1 MIRRPPRSTLFPY
14 TTLFRSGL
22 RERLLDNLLWFLRR
36 PSVTGEE
43 KRLCDDLEE
52 RVARTPGWEVER
64 VSNNL
69 AVRRKDPDASRER
82 IVFAGHLDTVPEPEG
97 GLSVRV
103 EGERIYGR
111 GASDMKAGDAVM
123 LALLEDIP
131 WKSSW
136 AEPTFVFYEREEGP
150 YAENGLE
157 AVFAGSPW
165 VLDADLALVLEPTAG
180 ALEAG
185 CVGTAQVE
193 VTFRGTPA
201 HSARPW
207 QGENAIT
214 AAGGFLTQLHERE
227 VEEVVVEGLTFYEVL
242 VPTMA
247 RGGRAKNVVP
257 DMFWINVNYR
267 FAPGKDIEDVRRVF
281 DGLLDATADYEI
293 SDYAPSGPVDL
304 GNPLL
309 RRLIET
315 GLEVRPKQA
324 WTDVARF
331 AQRGVAAANF
341 GPGLP
346 AQAHQSKEYAELPLL
361 EECYELLASFLGHT
375 DIVLGE

>member
-1 MIRRPPRSTLFPY
+1 
-14 TTLFRSGL
+14 L
-22 RERLLDNLLWFLRR
+22 RERLLEDLLWFLER

-43 KRLCDDLEE
+43 KLLCDDLAS
-52 RVARTPGWEVER
+52 RVSKIPGWKIER
-64 VSNNL
+64 TSNNL
-69 AVRRKDPDASRER
+69 VVRRVEPDGSRER
-82 IVFAGHLDTVPEPEG
+82 VVLAGHLDTVPEPEG
-97 GLSVRV
+97 GLPVRV

-123 LALLEDIP
+123 LALLEDFP

-136 AEPTFVFYEREEGP
+136 VEPAFVFYEREEGP

-157 AVFAGSPW
+157 AVFAESPR
-165 VLDADLALVLEPTAG
+165 VLDAELALLLEPTAG
-180 ALEAG
+180 ALEVG
-185 CVGTAQVE
+185 CVGTAQIE
-193 VTFRGTPA
+193 VTFRGRPA

-214 AAGGFLTQLHERE
+214 AAGKFLAELHERE
-227 VEEVVVEGLTFYEVL
+227 VEETIVEGLTFYEVL

-257 DMFWINVNYR
+257 DTLWINVNYR
-267 FAPGKDIEDVRRVF
+267 FAPGKDRGDVRRVF
-281 DGLLDATADYEI
+281 EEMLEGRADFEVA
-293 SDYAPSGPVDL
+293 DYAPSGSVELD
-304 GNPLL
+304 NPLL
-309 RRLIET
+309 QRLIET

-346 AQAHQSKEYAELPLL
+346 SQAHQEAEFAELPLL
-361 EECYELLASFLGHT
+361 EDCYERLGSFFRHK
-375 DIVLGE
+375 

>member
-1 MIRRPPRSTLFPY
+1 
-14 TTLFRSGL
+14 L
-22 RERLLDNLLWFLRR
+22 REHLLEDLLWFLER

-43 KRLCDDLEE
+43 ERLCDDLEARVSRLAGWQTR
-52 RVARTPGWEVER
+52 RVA
-64 VSNNL
+64 NNL
-69 AVRRKDPDASRER
+69 IVRRAEPDGSRDR
-82 IVFAGHLDTVPEPEG
+82 LIFAGHLDTVPEPQG
-97 GLSVRV
+97 GIPVRV

-123 LALLEDIP
+123 LALLESFS
-131 WKSSW
+131 WEGSW
-136 AEPTFVFYEREEGP
+136 AEPVFVFYEREEGP

-157 AVFAGSPW
+157 AVVAEVPH

-180 ALEAG
+180 ALEVG
-185 CVGTAQVE
+185 CVGTAHIE
-193 VTFRGTPA
+193 VTFKGKSS

-214 AAGGFLTQLHERE
+214 AAGAFLEELHDRE

-247 RGGRAKNVVP
+247 RSGRAKNVVP
-257 DMFWINVNYR
+257 DEFWINVNHR
-267 FAPGKDIEDVRRVF
+267 FPPGKGIEDVRRVF
-281 DGLLDATADYEI
+281 EKLLGESAGYEI
-293 SDYAPSGPVDL
+293 VDLAPSGPVELD
-304 GNPLL
+304 NPLL
-309 RRLIET
+309 QKLIET

-331 AQRGVAAANF
+331 AERGVAAANF

-346 AQAHQSKEYAELPLL
+346 AQAHQEAEYAELSLL
-361 EECYELLASFLGHT
+361 ERCYERLASFLMHN
-375 DIVLGE
+375 